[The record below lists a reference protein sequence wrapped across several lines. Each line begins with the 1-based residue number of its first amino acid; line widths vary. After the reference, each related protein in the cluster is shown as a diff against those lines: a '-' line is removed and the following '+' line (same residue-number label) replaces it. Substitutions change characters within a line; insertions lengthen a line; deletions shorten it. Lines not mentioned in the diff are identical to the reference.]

1 MMKRRTKLRILA
13 DILRVL
19 ESGEANITKL
29 MMEANLSYA
38 RLMRYLDELAEKEL
52 VVREEDGREVKY
64 RITKRGREF
73 LREYERILRIA
84 EAFGVEI

>member
-1 MMKRRTKLRILA
+1 MKRRTKLRILA

-52 VVREEDGREVKY
+52 VVRKEDGREVKY

>member
-1 MMKRRTKLRILA
+1 MKRRTKLRILA

-38 RLMRYLDELAEKEL
+38 RLMRYLDELVEKEL

-73 LREYERILRIA
+73 LREYERIMRIA

>member
-1 MMKRRTKLRILA
+1 MKRRTKLRILA

-38 RLMRYLDELAEKEL
+38 RLMRYLDELVEKEL

>member
-38 RLMRYLDELAEKEL
+38 RLMRYLDELVEKEL

>member
-1 MMKRRTKLRILA
+1 MKRRTKLRILA

-38 RLMRYLDELAEKEL
+38 RLMRYLDELVEKEL

-73 LREYERILRIA
+73 LREYERI
-84 EAFGVEI
+84 

>member
-1 MMKRRTKLRILA
+1 LMKRRTKLRILA

-38 RLMRYLDELAEKEL
+38 RLMRYLDELVEKEL

>member
-38 RLMRYLDELAEKEL
+38 RLMRYLDELVEKEL

-73 LREYERILRIA
+73 LREYERIMRIA